1 MQTCALM
8 NELSWQS
15 SNRIRTHAST
25 NNCYHYTHHSI
36 GPSSLPS
43 QDGRVYHNVSH
54 DPQSGSHGHQLVPP
68 REFQHS
74 VGQDGRVY
82 HNVSHDPQSGS
93 HGHQFVPPRE
103 FQQSV
108 TSCSQ
113 SDAVAHWRKPTRLH
127 SHCVVSDASQHRF
140 AFSHNMATPSQYPD
154 NSIANSPSA
163 GQSLLNTNAHQKSEQ
178 CSPSTLVVSKQ
189 VMHPAAACHS
199 PITSAH
205 GRTPRACPSLRR
217 HLMDMNVSQQSPPHP
232 PQPLQNSIPETI
244 QLQTGEMDWSKTR
257 RHHQYQV
264 DHKLQAPEPLSSPG
278 TNTELAPETVQT
290 AIQLISQKYPLIFKM
305 LSPTTRIPEKNQERS
320 SLPVCDPATKGCASS
335 GQGTTGLSFEVSQ
348 HQKDL
353 CSGDSL
359 GQTDK
364 KVPETHQDNTEENK
378 RTLQSL
384 TLSTWTT
391 NKLVAL
397 VQKFQQAQIESE
409 SSAFCIN
416 HLTDLFWNKD
426 LQMLC
431 HQIKSS
437 WYKNLM
443 TDILA
448 FLSQHWTADSVVL
461 TQATC
466 NLNVEGLH
474 VLQDGEEYVEPH
486 YVSSWRNVN
495 EQLDD
500 IDKESGC
507 AMTFDSCLSD
517 PLVPT
522 SGAPETANTS
532 KVVEEQEH
540 GEQEDEQE
548 VKRIEDEEQRTSS
561 VTVAHANE
569 DDIYSFVIQVLPQE
583 EAKAIYENSKL
594 VRDHPFMQVLPPK
607 ETKTI
612 YENSQPAG
620 KHPVIHVLPHEEA
633 KTIYENSQSV
643 RDQPFIQVLLQE
655 EAKTTYENS
664 QPAGDHFV
672 IQVLP
677 QEKAKNIYEN
687 SQPAGQKSFIHVLPE
702 EDKTIYENSES
713 AGQPSSIHVPPQE
726 EAKTICENF
735 PPAGQ
740 KSIIRVRPQEE
751 AKTIYENSQPAG
763 QKSFIHVLP
772 EEDKTI
778 YENSESAG
786 QPFSIHLP
794 PQEEAKTICENFQP
808 VGQKSFIHVLPE
820 EDKTIYENSQLAGQ
834 KSFIHVPPQEEAKT
848 IYENSQPVRDQ
859 PFIQVLLQEEAIT
872 IYENSQPAGDHFV
885 IQVLSQ
891 EEAKNIYEN
900 SQPLGQKSSIHVLPE
915 KDKTIYGNCQSA
927 GQKSFIRVL
936 PEEDK
941 TIYEN
946 SESAGQPS
954 YIHVPPQEEAKTIC
968 ENIQPAGQKSF
979 IHVLPEEDK
988 TIYENSQP
996 AGQKSIIHVPPQEE
1010 AKTIYENVQP
1020 AGRKSFIHVLPEEDK
1035 TIYENSQSAGQP
1047 SSIHVLPQE
1056 EAQTIYENFQP
1067 VRDHPVVQV
1076 VPQEETKTSYK
1087 NSQSV
1092 RGHLFNKV
1100 LLQGETMCINKYSL
1114 PAGDHPTKELL
1125 KGSKLDQVDSRADK
1139 DLSADSVVEA
1149 FFAQW
1154 KEDFLSCTPTRE
1166 SEEDL
1171 SHTVLV
1177 DEEAVLD
1184 CASCTDGRNPS
1195 INPNHAKDSSLYQH
1209 DDQET
1214 GNVPQRRADITSK
1227 AFCREEMLTLMWRQW
1242 CTEKRSNK
1250 SEMAPC
1256 FGTKRKRARHSAINV
1271 PVLKKLKTCK
1281 RRSDLR
1287 PARRKDSAKSVQPVK
1302 LVLFG
1307 TAGSR
1312 PNRTRSMSA
1321 PEVLSVNRRG
1331 MSTVKQRIYQE
1342 WSLPPTRIESKSKLG
1357 NQKRPFTERWKSED
1371 GWDKEKL
1378 LPEMMFRKDNNNLSR
1393 KKRRPRSDGQG
1404 IREKD
1409 FWRRS
1414 KDGEVRKYIEG
1425 HSGKF
1430 WNASKPANPSGRK

>member
-15 SNRIRTHAST
+15 SNRIKTHAST
-25 NNCYHYTHHSI
+25 NNCYLYSI
-36 GPSSLPS
+36 GQSSLPS

-82 HNVSHDPQSGS
+82 HNVSHYPQSGS
-93 HGHQFVPPRE
+93 HGPQFVPPRE

-108 TSCSQ
+108 GQNLSEWSRPVTSCSQ
-113 SDAVAHWRKPTRLH
+113 SDAVVHWRPTRLH

-140 AFSHNMATPSQYPD
+140 AFYHNMATPSQYPD

-178 CSPSTLVVSKQ
+178 CSPSTPVVSKQ

-205 GRTPRACPSLRR
+205 GRTPQACPSLRR
-217 HLMDMNVSQQSPPHP
+217 HLMDMIVSQQSPPHP

-244 QLQTGEMDWSKTR
+244 QLQTSELDWSKTR
-257 RHHQYQV
+257 RHHQYQI
-264 DHKLQAPEPLSSPG
+264 DHKLQAPEPLSSHC
-278 TNTELAPETVQT
+278 TNTELAPETMQT

-305 LSPTTRIPEKNQERS
+305 LSPTTRIPEKNQDRS
-320 SLPVCDPATKGCASS
+320 SLPVCDLATKGCASS
-335 GQGTTGLSFEVSQ
+335 GQGSTGLSFEVFQ
-348 HQKDL
+348 HQKDS

-364 KVPETHQDNTEENK
+364 KVPETHQDNPEQNK

-384 TLSTWTT
+384 TSSTWTT
-391 NKLVAL
+391 NNLVAL
-397 VQKFQQAQIESE
+397 VQKFQQAQIKSE
-409 SSAFCIN
+409 SSAFCIS
-416 HLTDLFWNKD
+416 HLTDLFWNND
-426 LQMLC
+426 SQMLR

-461 TQATC
+461 TQAKC

-507 AMTFDSCLSD
+507 AMTFDSCLPD

-594 VRDHPFMQVLPPK
+594 VGDHPFMQVLPPK
-607 ETKTI
+607 ETQTI

-633 KTIYENSQSV
+633 KTIYENSQPV
-643 RDQPFIQVLLQE
+643 RDQLFIQVLLQE

-672 IQVLP
+672 LQVLP
-677 QEKAKNIYEN
+677 QEEAKNICEN

-726 EAKTICENF
+726 EAKTTCENF
-735 PPAGQ
+735 
-740 KSIIRVRPQEE
+740 
-751 AKTIYENSQPAG
+751 QPAG

-778 YENSESAG
+778 YKNS
-786 QPFSIHLP
+786 QP
-794 PQEEAKTICENFQP
+794 T
-808 VGQKSFIHVLPE
+808 GQKSIIHVR
-820 EDKTIYENSQLAGQ
+820 
-834 KSFIHVPPQEEAKT
+834 PQEEAKT
-848 IYENSQPVRDQ
+848 IYENSQP
-859 PFIQVLLQEEAIT
+859 
-872 IYENSQPAGDHFV
+872 AGDRFV
-885 IQVLSQ
+885 IQVLPQ

-900 SQPLGQKSSIHVLPE
+900 TQPTGQKSFIHVLPE
-915 KDKTIYGNCQSA
+915 K
-927 GQKSFIRVL
+927 
-936 PEEDK
+936 DK

-954 YIHVPPQEEAKTIC
+954 HIHVPPQEEAKTIC
-968 ENIQPAGQKSF
+968 ENFQPAGQKSF

-996 AGQKSIIHVPPQEE
+996 AKQKSIIHVPPQEE

-1035 TIYENSQSAGQP
+1035 TIYKNFQPAGQHYLIHVLPEEDKTIYENSQSARQP
-1047 SSIHVLPQE
+1047 SSIHVPPQE

-1076 VPQEETKTSYK
+1076 VPQEETKTSYE

-1092 RGHLFNKV
+1092 RDHLFNKV
-1100 LLQGETMCINKYSL
+1100 LLQGETTCINKYSL

-1125 KGSKLDQVDSRADK
+1125 KGSKVDQVDSRADK
-1139 DLSADSVVEA
+1139 DLSAESEVEL

-1154 KEDFLSCTPTRE
+1154 KEDFLSCTPTTE

-1171 SHTVLV
+1171 SHTVLE

-1195 INPNHAKDSSLYQH
+1195 INPNHAKDSSLFQH

-1214 GNVPQRRADITSK
+1214 GNVPQRRTDIISN
-1227 AFCREEMLTLMWRQW
+1227 AFCRERILTSKWRQW
-1242 CTEKRSNK
+1242 CTELKRSNK
-1250 SEMAPC
+1250 SEMVPC

-1287 PARRKDSAKSVQPVK
+1287 SARRKDSAKSVQPVK

-1307 TAGSR
+1307 TAGRR
-1312 PNRTRSMSA
+1312 PNWTRPMSA
-1321 PEVLSVNRRG
+1321 PEVLSVSRRG
-1331 MSTVKQRIYQE
+1331 MSAVKQRIYQE
-1342 WSLPPTRIESKSKLG
+1342 WSLPPTRIESRSKLG

-1371 GWDKEKL
+1371 GRDKEKL
-1378 LPEMMFRKDNNNLSR
+1378 LPEMMFRKDNNKLSR

-1409 FWRRS
+1409 WWRRS
-1414 KDGEVRKYIEG
+1414 KDGEVRKYTED